1 MIDDDL
7 NDDRPVTRIQQN
19 AASQKQL
26 GSQILKDA
34 EQYLEDIPADEHALL
49 IKTLLDLA
57 EQEAYFQVLADELD
71 QPIGAK
77 VANDALNLMHFWQ
90 AIHQFEDV

>member
-26 GSQILKDA
+26 GSQILA
-34 EQYLEDIPADEHALL
+34 
-49 IKTLLDLA
+49 
-57 EQEAYFQVLADELD
+57 VLFKIAAM
-71 QPIGAK
+71 QK
-77 VANDALNLMHFWQ
+77 VFSCK
-90 AIHQFEDV
+90 